1 MTDWSNWTPPTPPH
15 PLAYEH
21 LRTDTC
27 MQTLNLAEHALGD
40 AGATQLADAL
50 RANTSTSLQTLYLCM
65 NSIGEAGATQLADA
79 LRTNT
84 SVNKLFLGG
93 NSIGDAGATQLADAL
108 RTNTSAEVLTSA
120 TTRSAMRER
129 RSSLTR
135 CALTNT
141 SVKELHLHNSVRSAG
156 LSPQCCVAEP
166 WSAARPVSKTA
177 LSRAPRRTA

>member
-1 MTDWSNWTPPTPPH
+1 MAARCGVELRRWKERVTAPGARCWSAHVEPAQAPNGCE
-15 PLAYEH
+15 LSENGRDD
-21 LRTDTC
+21 LC
-27 MQTLNLAEHALGD
+27 FNEIGD

-50 RANTSTSLQTLYLCM
+50 RTT
-65 NSIGEAGATQLADA
+65 
-79 LRTNT
+79 T
-84 SVNKLFLGG
+84 SVEFLYPSS

-108 RTNTSAEVLTSA
+108 RTNTSVKVLTSA
-120 TTRSAMRER
+120 TTRSAMRAR

-156 LSPQCCVAEP
+156 LSPRCCVAEP

>member
-1 MTDWSNWTPPTPPH
+1 VEFLYPSSN
-15 PLAYEH
+15 
-21 LRTDTC
+21 
-27 MQTLNLAEHALGD
+27 
-40 AGATQLADAL
+40 
-50 RANTSTSLQTLYLCM
+50 
-65 NSIGEAGATQLADA
+65 
-79 LRTNT
+79 
-84 SVNKLFLGG
+84 F
-93 NSIGDAGATQLADAL
+93 IGDAGATQLADAL

-141 SVKELHLHNSVRSAG
+141 SAKELHLHNSVRSAG